1 MVSGDSRQ
9 KQDSPVGSD
18 DEDEEDYIPL
28 ENITTM
34 DDLLEQYGGIDG
46 IWTPLNGAAFYSKVC
61 KINHSCEPNIVVT
74 YRMTP
79 SEGLVAVVQA
89 LKEIKCN
96 DELLH
101 SYIDNTDDRETRKTA
116 LKEYGFDCHCNKC
129 QKECN
134 E

>member
-1 MVSGDSRQ
+1 MVN
-9 KQDSPVGSD
+9 KQASSD
-18 DEDEEDYIPL
+18 LKLKAIKYYYKV
-28 ENITTM
+28 N
-34 DDLLEQYGGIDG
+34 
-46 IWTPLNGAAFYSKVC
+46 NYSKVC